1 MRKNRKYLR
10 IRNGYLEVPKTIRQ
24 RLRNDHAIHAS
35 AIPENTT
42 ATVRC
47 TEGYTLDDPDA
58 NQLICRQA
66 KWQYAGPPIK
76 QCREVVC
83 KRPPIISNARLLKRV
98 SLKFIYIPDT
108 LQGICDMVL

>member
-1 MRKNRKYLR
+1 MFTQCPCEKNRKYFR
-10 IRNGYLEVPKTIRQ
+10 IRNGHVEVPKTSSQGLLNI
-24 RLRNDHAIHAS
+24 HAIHAP

-47 TEGYTLDDPDA
+47 TEGYTLDNPDA
-58 NQLICRQA
+58 NQLICRKA

-98 SLKFIYIPDT
+98 SLKFY
-108 LQGICDMVL
+108 LYS

>member
-1 MRKNRKYLR
+1 MRKNRTYFR

-24 RLRNDHAIHAS
+24 RLRNIDAIHAS

-47 TEGYTLDDPDA
+47 TEGYTLDDPYA
-58 NQLICRQA
+58 NKLICRKA

-83 KRPPIISNARLLKRV
+83 KRPPIISNARLLRRV
-98 SLKFIYIPDT
+98 SLKFH
-108 LQGICDMVL
+108 LCS

>member
-1 MRKNRKYLR
+1 MFTQCPCEKNRKYFR
-10 IRNGYLEVPKTIRQ
+10 IRNGHVEVPKTSSQGSLNI
-24 RLRNDHAIHAS
+24 HAIHAP

-47 TEGYTLDDPDA
+47 TEGYTLDDPYA
-58 NQLICRQA
+58 NQLICRKA

-83 KRPPIISNARLLKRV
+83 KQPPIISNARLLKRV
-98 SLKFIYIPDT
+98 SLKFY
-108 LQGICDMVL
+108 LYS